1 MAEPPLTP
9 APPAFTGI
17 KAITL
22 DLDDTLWP
30 VAPVLAMAE
39 QRLTDWL
46 ALHAPKTAASLAGNY
61 HYPALKQRYPERAH
75 DVSWMRL
82 QFLREALGQHGED
95 PGLAE
100 PAFQC
105 FYEARQWVTPYAEV
119 ESVLENWSRYY
130 RLGVIT
136 NGNADVMQMPMGRFF
151 SVVVSAHRVGAAKP
165 DPALFMAASEALQV
179 KPQAILHIG
188 DDWALD
194 VEAARQAGF
203 QAAWLCRPDLERAT
217 VVQSHAQNSGN
228 SPWVFP
234 DLLAIGDALKQ
245 ERAVL

>member
-1 MAEPPLTP
+1 MAEQAPTP
-9 APPAFTGI
+9 AAPGFSGI

-30 VAPVLAMAE
+30 VAPVLAQAE
-39 QRLTDWL
+39 QRLTAWL
-46 ALHAPKTAASLAGNY
+46 AQHAPRTAASLAGHY

-82 QFLREALGQHGED
+82 QFLREALGRHGED
-95 PGLAE
+95 PSLAE

-105 FYEARQWVTPYAEV
+105 FYEARQQVVPYAEV
-119 ESVLENWSRYY
+119 ESVLEHWSRHY

-151 SVVVSAHRVGAAKP
+151 SVVVSAHRFGAAKP
-165 DPALFMAASEALQV
+165 DPALFIAASDRLQV
-179 KPQAILHIG
+179 EPQAILHIG
-188 DDWALD
+188 DDWVLD

-203 QAAWLCRPDLERAT
+203 QAAWLRRPDLGEAGGHGRAENAGT
-217 VVQSHAQNSGN
+217 
-228 SPWVFP
+228 PPRVFP
-234 DLLAIGDALKQ
+234 NLLAIGDALQ
-245 ERAVL
+245 QGDAVL